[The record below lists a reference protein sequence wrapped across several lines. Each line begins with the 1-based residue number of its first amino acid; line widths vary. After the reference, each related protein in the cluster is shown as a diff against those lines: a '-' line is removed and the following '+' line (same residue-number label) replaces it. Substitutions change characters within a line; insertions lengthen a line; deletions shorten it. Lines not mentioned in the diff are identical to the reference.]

1 MQLRPAVAAKVSQ
14 SNVNPQGVKM
24 FKRLLVAGA
33 MLLSTLSYSFAADPV
48 KVGFIYVGPIGDHG
62 WTYRHD
68 IGRQQVEEAF
78 GDKVETSYIESVQY
92 GPEAESVIRQMAQD
106 HDIIFATSFGYMNEM
121 LKVAK
126 DFPDVKFEHA
136 TGYKQSDNMASYG
149 LRLYQARHVQGIIAG
164 MMTKTNKICYVGAYP
179 IPEVIREINTFFLG
193 ARSMNPDVDIDIV
206 WVNTWYDPVK
216 EADAAKVHIAEGADV
231 LAQHTDS
238 PAMLQI
244 AEKNGAMGFGQST
257 DMSAFAPKAQLFA
270 SINNW
275 GPYYIKKIE
284 ELRNGKWNTGDGPN
298 HWPGNVWG
306 GIKSDML
313 VISKFQNMPANVAQ
327 KAQEALDGIKTGKI
341 NIFAGPLIDNTGKE
355 IIPAGKA
362 LDDGAL
368 WGMNYYL
375 QGVNGKVPG

>member
-1 MQLRPAVAAKVSQ
+1 
-14 SNVNPQGVKM
+14 M

-216 EADAAKVHIAEGADV
+216 EAQAAEVMMADGCDMV
-231 LAQHTDS
+231 AQHTDS
-238 PAMLQI
+238 PAPLQ
-244 AEKNGAMGFGQST
+244 AAQKAGKLGFGQAS
-257 DMSAFAPKAQLFA
+257 DQFNFAPKAQLTA
-270 SINNW
+270 TIDNW
-275 GPYYIKKIE
+275 GPYYIKKVGQVIDGTWE
-284 ELRNGKWNTGDGPN
+284 TGDYFGHMNEGAVQMAP
-298 HWPGNVWG
+298 
-306 GIKSDML
+306 
-313 VISKFQNMPANVAQ
+313 FTNMPADVAAEAQ
-327 KAQEALDGIKTGKI
+327 KIKDAISAGEYFAFTGPIK
-341 NIFAGPLIDNTGKE
+341 DNTGILQLKDGE
-355 IIPAGKA
+355 IA
-362 LDDGAL
+362 DDL
-368 WGMNYYL
+368 HLNTMMYYVE
-375 QGVNGKVPG
+375 GIDAVVPQ